1 MGLDPGKLNQISTKS
16 LRAACPKDNILFLLL
31 PDTGAKVLSTC
42 IYLIGSKFHCFWIL
56 PIVFFA
62 ILEKILIKDA
72 NKTSHELKHTK

>member
-16 LRAACPKDNILFLLL
+16 LRAACPKDILFLLL
-31 PDTGAKVLSTC
+31 PDTGAEVLSTC

-72 NKTSHELKHTK
+72 NKFSHELKHTK